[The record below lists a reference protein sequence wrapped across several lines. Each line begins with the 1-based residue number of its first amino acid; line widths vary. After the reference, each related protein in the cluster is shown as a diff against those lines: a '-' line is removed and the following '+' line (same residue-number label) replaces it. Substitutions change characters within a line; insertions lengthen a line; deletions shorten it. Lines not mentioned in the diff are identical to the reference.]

1 MPTFRLGSLNE
12 VCRSP
17 FLLHSP
23 QVFASWPCWPHQL
36 SLLTV
41 PPCAASLGCENR
53 GAVPP
58 GSRHMALTT
67 PGCSG
72 PPVMALTSQAG
83 GFWVGVCGL
92 FAPSGVRSHRA
103 CSGLW
108 TAEACDAEVRW
119 PGCRFGEQ
127 GKVASASRPHA
138 VTLVLAVRGHPRAGP
153 GTLSPEDGE
162 TSGIPGATGGGQLIA
177 ATCVL
182 LFLSCR

>member
-1 MPTFRLGSLNE
+1 MKFVGLLSCCILLRFLRHGHAGLTNCHCSLRHP
-12 VCRSP
+12 VP
-17 FLLHSP
+17 LLWGVES
-23 QVFASWPCWPHQL
+23 
-36 SLLTV
+36 
-41 PPCAASLGCENR
+41 R

-58 GSRHMALTT
+58 GSRHMPLTT

-72 PPVMALTSQAG
+72 PPVMTLTNQAG

-92 FAPSGVRSHRA
+92 FAPSGVRPHRA

-138 VTLVLAVRGHPRAGP
+138 VTLVLAVRRHPRAGP

-162 TSGIPGATGGGQLIA
+162 TSGTPGATGRGQLIA